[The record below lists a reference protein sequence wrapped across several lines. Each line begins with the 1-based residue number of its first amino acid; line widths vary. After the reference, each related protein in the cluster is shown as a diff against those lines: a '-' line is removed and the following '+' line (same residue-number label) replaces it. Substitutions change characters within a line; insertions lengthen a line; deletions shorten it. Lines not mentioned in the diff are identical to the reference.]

1 MAGVPPRLSQD
12 TGRRD
17 SRCPSS
23 DLGRSVSRRALAV
36 LIVLVSLGIAALAV
50 YRGRMVWLAPDF
62 VLEDLNGH
70 TVRLFDFRGKVVFIN
85 LWTTWCEPCR
95 LEMPSMEALYQRL
108 RDDGLVMLAV
118 NADANGREAVE
129 SFVRKLGL
137 TFPVLLD
144 PDGVVP
150 GRYGATGYPETFIVD
165 REGRVV
171 THEIGPHDWSEARFE
186 RALRALM
193 ESGEYERPR

>member
-1 MAGVPPRLSQD
+1 VARVTHRVSQD
-12 TGRRD
+12 TGTGD
-17 SRCPSS
+17 WRCPSS
-23 DLGRSVSRRALAV
+23 DPGLSVSRRTLAV
-36 LIVLVSLGIAALAV
+36 LIVLASLGIAALAV
-50 YRGRMVWLAPDF
+50 YRGRVTWLAPDF

-95 LEMPSMEALYQRL
+95 VEMPSMEALYQRL

-118 NADANGREAVE
+118 NADANGHEAVE
-129 SFVRKLGL
+129 LFVRKLGL

-165 REGRVV
+165 RDGRVV
-171 THEIGPHDWSEARFE
+171 AHEIGPHDWSEVRFE
-186 RALRALM
+186 RALRVLM
-193 ESGEYERPR
+193 ESGEYERPG